1 MCQNGIDVWYNKKY
15 QQFIEEKCK
24 IQYRSSA
31 AVKEVI
37 IMARKRSLQ
46 AISTARC
53 ILVGCNGHVFGLD
66 AGSGEK
72 LWHNELPGAGHGSL
86 SLAVE
91 GVSVQYIEKIV
102 ETPLANANGR
112 SHK

>member
-1 MCQNGIDVWYNKKY
+1 MKKQLIIGLNGYVISLDPTSGHEHWRTKLSYG
-15 QQFIEEKCK
+15 FF
-24 IQYRSSA
+24 SA
-31 AVKEVI
+31 TQSGNVSVI
-37 IMARKRSLQ
+37 KRDEM
-46 AISTARC
+46 